1 MARGAGVPAGNLSA
15 LRHGAYSGPAIAR
28 RRALREL
35 ELLGQA
41 AEFLERRRRN
51 GLYQRTENRILL
63 SGVFTITVR
72 SGVSMAEIREWPNS

>member
-1 MARGAGVPAGNLSA
+1 VPAGNLSA

-35 ELLGQA
+35 LGQA

-51 GLYQRTENRILL
+51 GPYQRTENRVLL

-72 SGVSMAEIREWPNS
+72 RGVSVAEIRDWPNS